1 MKRILFPLLVG
12 VVAVSSWAADKKA
25 KHPALASDTV
35 VWAGLD
41 FTMVRMIGPGQFTQP
56 ENIFP
61 GMVTA
66 WNDLF
71 LQERLRSVEKQTGKR
86 VVTDIAGV
94 TEANKSAN
102 AKQIVA
108 SPGPEDTVKQTHI
121 TDKDIAKAVKSYK
134 LESKSGLGVVMVAD
148 RFVKVDKKGRGA
160 AYVVGFD
167 IASRDVIFSQRE
179 IHNGTGFGF
188 RNYWFRVFKDSERAL
203 AQLR

>member
-12 VVAVSSWAADKKA
+12 VVAVSTWAADKKA
-25 KHPALASDTV
+25 KQPALASDTV

-41 FTMVRMIGPGQFTQP
+41 FTMVKMIGPGQFTQP

-71 LQERLRSVEKQTGKR
+71 LQERLRSVEKQTKKR
-86 VVTDIAGV
+86 VVTDIGGV
-94 TEANKSAN
+94 TEANKRAN

-108 SPGPEDTVKQTHI
+108 SPGPDDMIEQTHI

-160 AYVVGFD
+160 VYVVGFD
-167 IASRDVIFSQRE
+167 IASREIILSQRE

-188 RNYWFRVFKDSERAL
+188 RNYWFRVFKDSEKAL